1 MKYVVALV
9 MTVFAWSAHAQYIAK
24 QAFPNLPN
32 FALPLG
38 IENAKDGTNRLF
50 VVEQKGK
57 IFVFQN
63 SPSVSTRKLFI
74 DLADVVS
81 QGGGEMGLLGLAFHP
96 NYKNNG
102 YFYVNYTTTKGYPRL
117 TSVTSRFSVST
128 SNVDSAVRSSELVL
142 HTVQQPHENHNGG
155 CIKFGPDGYLY
166 ISYGDGGSGGDPL
179 NRAQNLDSLFGK
191 ILRIDVDNPSGGK
204 NFGIPSSNPYASSE
218 NANRKQ
224 VFAYG
229 LRNVWRMSFDPITG
243 KLWAGDVGQGTWEEI
258 DIIESGKNYGWKVL
272 EGKHCYSP
280 SSGCD
285 SSNKVMPVIEY
296 RHANGDLSVT
306 GGYVYRGSLN
316 PGLYGKYIY
325 GDYGTGRIWMAD
337 EANPTPTNQLLIE
350 TVNPKRLLST
360 FGVDEND
367 ELYFTAF
374 YPGRIWTIESTQPT
388 LATPTL
394 GTPKND
400 SINTPTTLT
409 FSWNS
414 IATAT
419 SYDIQ
424 VSTSSAF
431 TSTVKDSTLAG
442 TSATFILSYST
453 QYYWRV
459 RAKNSTL
466 TSSWSASRTFTTFTP
481 LTAPILI
488 APKNDSVEAPITM
501 TLSWNAVNTAKS
513 YEVLTAFD
521 PGFTQFVR
529 DTTVIGTSVRML
541 FASGTMHFWKVRAK
555 NAMQTS
561 EWSEMRTFTVRML
574 SIAPETAPIQIYPEK
589 DQVVSIGIPVNN
601 IPWFNWDEVKDATQY
616 MVQVSDD
623 STFTSLID
631 SLITT
636 KIRVDFTAKL
646 RSTEGQYLW
655 RVRACNDVGCGP
667 WSPIWGYSLIH
678 LSVESESQKQR
689 SISIYPNPSTGSFTV
704 SSESEHIK
712 DIRIYDVKGAAVA
725 FERSGEEEC
734 SLTRPVAGTYFV
746 EVSLQ
751 DGGKVVKKIVVE

>member
-1 MKYVVALV
+1 MKYVVSLLLA
-9 MTVFAWSAHAQYIAK
+9 VFAWSANAQYVAK

-32 FALPLG
+32 FSLPLG

-63 SPSVSTRKLFI
+63 SPTVSTRKLFI
-74 DLADVVS
+74 DLSDVVS
-81 QGGGEMGLLGLAFHP
+81 QSGGEMGLLGLAFHP

-117 TSVTSRFSVST
+117 TSVTSRFLVSA
-128 SNVDSAVRSSELVL
+128 SNKDSAVRSSELII
-142 HTVQQPHENHNGG
+142 HTVQQPYDNHNGG

-166 ISYGDGGSGGDPL
+166 ISYGDGGSGGDPQ
-179 NRAQNLDSLFGK
+179 NRAQNLDSLLGK
-191 ILRIDVDNPSGGK
+191 ILRIDIDNPSDGK
-204 NFGIPSSNPYASSE
+204 NFGIPASNPYASSP

-229 LRNVWRMSFDPITG
+229 LRNVWRMSFDAVTG
-243 KLWAGDVGQGTWEEI
+243 KLWGGDVGQGTWEEI
-258 DIIESGKNYGWKVL
+258 DIIESGKNYGWKIL

-296 RHANGDLSVT
+296 RHSEGNLSVT
-306 GGYVYRGSLN
+306 GGYIYRGSRT

-337 EANPTPTNQLLIE
+337 EANPTPTNQLLIDS
-350 TVNPKRLLST
+350 VKPNRLLST

-374 YPGRIWTIESTQPT
+374 YPGRLWTIESTQPT
-388 LATPTL
+388 LAAPTL
-394 GTPKND
+394 IAPKND
-400 SINTPTTLT
+400 STNAPTTLT

-414 IATAT
+414 VATAT

-431 TSTVKDSTLAG
+431 TSTIKDSSVTG
-442 TSATFILSYST
+442 TSATFILSNST

-466 TSSWSASRTFTTFTP
+466 TSSWSSTRTFTTYTP

-501 TLSWNAVNTAKS
+501 TLSWNAVSGATS
-513 YEVLTAFD
+513 YEVMTAID
-521 PGFTQFVR
+521 PGFTQVVR
-529 DTTVIGTSVRML
+529 DTTVTGTSVTML
-541 FASGTMHFWKVRAK
+541 FASGTMHFWKVRAM
-555 NAMQTS
+555 NSAETS
-561 EWSEMRTFTVRML
+561 EWSEMRTFTVRLLSNIPPAPKLLSPIDSEIIIHPINMRWSLSPGASRYML
-574 SIAPETAPIQIYPEK
+574 QVDSDYYFTNSIILEDTTYSIA
-589 DQVVSIGIPVNN
+589 D
-601 IPWFNWDEVKDATQY
+601 
-616 MVQVSDD
+616 
-623 STFTSLID
+623 
-631 SLITT
+631 TT
-636 KIRVDFTAKL
+636 LTIADLPMHMMLYWK
-646 RSTEGQYLW
+646 
-655 RVRACNDVGCGP
+655 VRACNSDGECSA
-667 WSPIWGYSLIH
+667 WSEVDSFKVYPV
-678 LSVESESQKQR
+678 LSVHDQVASYIN
-689 SISIYPNPSTGSFTV
+689 ISIFPNPTTGSFTI
-704 SSESEHIK
+704 SSRSKYIK
-712 DIRIYDVKGAAVA
+712 DVRIYDVKGASVA
-725 FERSGEEEC
+725 FERSGEEC
-734 SLTRPVAGTYFV
+734 TIAKPVAGTYFV
-746 EVSLQ
+746 EVVLQ
-751 DGGKVVKKIVVE
+751 GGEKVVKKIVVE

>member
-1 MKYVVALV
+1 MKYVVALLLA
-9 MTVFAWSAHAQYIAK
+9 VFAWSANAQYVAK

-38 IENAKDGTNRLF
+38 IENAKDGSNRLF

-63 SPSVSTRKLFI
+63 SPTVSTRKLFI

-117 TSVTSRFSVST
+117 TSVTSRFSVSA
-128 SNVDSAVRSSELVL
+128 SNKDSAVRSSELVL
-142 HTVQQPHENHNGG
+142 HTVQQPHDNHNGG

-179 NRAQNLDSLFGK
+179 NRAQNLDSLLGK
-191 ILRIDVDNPSGGK
+191 ILRIDVDNPTDGK
-204 NFGIPSSNPYASSE
+204 NFGIPASNPYTSSP
-218 NANRKQ
+218 NANRRQ
-224 VFAYG
+224 VFAHG
-229 LRNVWRMSFDPITG
+229 LRNVWRMSFDAVTG
-243 KLWAGDVGQGTWEEI
+243 KLWGGDVGQGQWEEI

-280 SSGCD
+280 SSNCD

-296 RHANGDLSVT
+296 RHSEGNLSVT
-306 GGYVYRGSLN
+306 GGYVYRGSRT

-337 EANPTPTNQLLIE
+337 EANPTPTNQLLIDS
-350 TVNPKRLLST
+350 VKPNRLLST

-374 YPGRIWTIESTQPT
+374 YPGRLWTIESTQPT
-388 LATPTL
+388 LAAPTL
-394 GTPKND
+394 IAPKND
-400 SINTPTTLT
+400 SVNAPTTLT

-414 IATAT
+414 VATAT

-431 TSTVKDSTLAG
+431 TSTVKDSTVTG
-442 TSATFILSYST
+442 TFATFILSNST

-466 TSSWSASRTFTTFTP
+466 TSSWTSSRTFTTFTP

-501 TLSWNAVNTAKS
+501 TLRWNAVNTATS
-513 YEVLTAFD
+513 YEVMTAVD
-521 PGFTQFVR
+521 PGFTQVVR
-529 DTTVIGTSVRML
+529 DTTVTGTSVTMQ

-555 NAMQTS
+555 NASQTS
-561 EWSEMRTFTVRML
+561 EWSETRTFTVRLL
-574 SIAPETAPIQIYPEK
+574 SNIPSAPILVDPLDGNLRTNPVHLVWNPSPGSDKYII
-589 DQVVSIGIPVNN
+589 QVAADSSFANISALDTNYSISDTSFLVPPPLTSNSTYY
-601 IPWFNWDEVKDATQY
+601 WK
-616 MVQVSDD
+616 VQ
-623 STFTSLID
+623 
-631 SLITT
+631 
-636 KIRVDFTAKL
+636 
-646 RSTEGQYLW
+646 
-655 RVRACNDVGCGP
+655 ACNSDGECSP
-667 WSPIWGYSLIH
+667 WSDIESFYYVTNG
-678 LSVESESQKQR
+678 SVAGETNLQQ
-689 SISIYPNPSTGSFTV
+689 SISIYPNPTTGSFTI

-712 DIRIYDVKGAAVA
+712 GIRIYDVKGVSVQ
-725 FERSGEEEC
+725 FERIGEEC
-734 SLTRPVAGTYFV
+734 SLTKPVVGTYFV
-746 EVSLQ
+746 EVSLNS
-751 DGGKVVKKIVVE
+751 GAKVVKKVSVE

>member
-1 MKYVVALV
+1 MKYIVTFLLAVI
-9 MTVFAWSAHAQYIAK
+9 AWSANAQYIAK

-57 IFVFQN
+57 IYVFEN

-74 DLADVVS
+74 DLADKVS

-102 YFYVNYTTTKGYPRL
+102 YFYVNYTTTQGYPRL
-117 TSVTSRFSVST
+117 TSVTSRFSVSA
-128 SNVDSAVRSSELVL
+128 SNKDSAVRSSELVL
-142 HTVQQPHENHNGG
+142 HTVQQPYDNHNGG

-166 ISYGDGGSGGDPL
+166 ISYGDGGSGGDPQ
-179 NRAQNLDSLFGK
+179 NRAQNLDSLLGK
-191 ILRIDVDNPSGGK
+191 ILRLDVDNTSGG
-204 NFGIPSSNPYASSE
+204 NNYAIPASNPFASHP
-218 NANRKQ
+218 NNNRKQ

-229 LRNVWRMSFDPITG
+229 LRNVWRMSFDAVTG
-243 KLWAGDVGQGTWEEI
+243 KLWGGDVGQGKWEEI
-258 DIIESGKNYGWKVL
+258 DIIESGKHYGWKTL

-296 RHANGDLSVT
+296 EHINGDLSVT

-316 PGLYGKYIY
+316 PGLYGKYLY

-367 ELYFTAF
+367 EIYFTAF
-374 YPGRIWTIESTQPT
+374 YPGRLWTIESTQPT
-388 LATPTL
+388 LAAPTL
-394 GTPKND
+394 IAPKND
-400 SINTPTTLT
+400 SLNTPTTLT

-414 IATAT
+414 VTTAT

-431 TSTVKDSTLAG
+431 TSTVKDSTVTS
-442 TSATFILSYST
+442 TSATFILSNST

-466 TSSWSASRTFTTFTP
+466 TSSWTSSRRFTTFTP

-488 APKNDSVEAPITM
+488 APKNDTVVVYGFLPFSWMNVNGATSYRFQVNDTNDFSNPMRYDNDVVATSDSVYLIDGVTYY
-501 TLSWNAVNTAKS
+501 W
-513 YEVLTAFD
+513 
-521 PGFTQFVR
+521 R
-529 DTTVIGTSVRML
+529 
-541 FASGTMHFWKVRAK
+541 VRAK
-555 NAMQTS
+555 NPS
-561 EWSEMRTFTVRML
+561 ETGPWSEVRRVIVETDTVLL
-574 SIAPETAPIQIYPEK
+574 SVPELLLPLH
-589 DQVVSIGIPVNN
+589 
-601 IPWFNWDEVKDATQY
+601 DEVISNDTVHLRWTASKWADVYRLQY
-616 MVQVSDD
+616 YRD
-623 STFTSLID
+623 STFAFGSTVLELSDTSLD
-631 SLITT
+631 YELSVFDDTT
-636 KIRVDFTAKL
+636 W
-646 RSTEGQYLW
+646 W
-655 RVRACNDVGCGP
+655 RVRAHRASQNSSE
-667 WSPIWGYSLIH
+667 WSSPRRFFSPL
-678 LSVESESQKQR
+678 LSTPSNEIEKNS
-689 SISIYPNPSTGSFTV
+689 SIFIYPNPSFGSFTL
-704 SSESEHIK
+704 SSEGEAKSVRIFDVSGRDVSFTMRK
-712 DIRIYDVKGAAVA
+712 DIVI
-725 FERSGEEEC
+725 
-734 SLTRPVAGTYFV
+734 LQQPIAGTYFV
-746 EVSLQ
+746 EVALQ
-751 DGGKVVKKIVVE
+751 GGGKVVKKIVVE

>member
-1 MKYVVALV
+1 MKYVVLLLMA
-9 MTVFAWSAHAQYIAK
+9 VFAWSANAQFVAK

-32 FALPLG
+32 FSLPLG

-57 IFVFQN
+57 IFVFEN
-63 SPSVSTRKLFI
+63 SPTVSTRKLFL

-128 SNVDSAVRSSELVL
+128 SNKDSAVRSSELVI
-142 HTVQQPHENHNGG
+142 HTVQQPYDNHNGG

-166 ISYGDGGSGGDPL
+166 ISYGDGGSGGDPQ
-179 NRAQNLDSLFGK
+179 NRAQNLDSLLGK
-191 ILRIDVDNPSGGK
+191 ILRIDIDNPSNGK
-204 NFGIPSSNPYASSE
+204 NFGIPSSNPYASSP

-229 LRNVWRMSFDPITG
+229 LRNVWRMSFDAVTG
-243 KLWAGDVGQGTWEEI
+243 KLWGGDVGQGTWEEI
-258 DIIESGKNYGWKVL
+258 DIIESGKNYGWKIL

-374 YPGRIWTIESTQPT
+374 YPGRLWTIESTQPT
-388 LATPTL
+388 LAAPTL
-394 GTPKND
+394 IAPKND
-400 SINTPTTLT
+400 STNAPTTLT
-409 FSWNS
+409 FNWNS
-414 IATAT
+414 VATAT

-431 TSTVKDSTLAG
+431 TSTIKDSTVTS
-442 TSATFILSYST
+442 TSATFILSNST

-466 TSSWSASRTFTTFTP
+466 TSSWTPSRTFTTFTP

-501 TLSWNAVNTAKS
+501 TLSWNAVSGAAS
-513 YEVLTAFD
+513 YEVTTAID
-521 PGFTQFVR
+521 PGFTQVVR
-529 DTTVIGTSVRML
+529 DTTVTGTSVTMQ

-555 NAMQTS
+555 NATLTS

-574 SIAPETAPIQIYPEK
+574 SIAPETAPIQIDPEK
-589 DQVVSIGIPVNN
+589 DEVVSIGAPTPVIPK
-601 IPWFNWDEVKDATQY
+601 FEWDAVKDAAWY
-616 MVQVSDD
+616 NVQVSRD
-623 STFTSLID
+623 SVFSSVLD
-631 SLITT
+631 SLTT
-636 KIRVDFTAKL
+636 SDIRVEFETIDK
-646 RSTEGQYLW
+646 GQYFW
-655 RVRACNDVGCGP
+655 RVRACNEIGCGP
-667 WSPIWGYSLIH
+667 WSPIWGYSIVH
-678 LSVESESQKQR
+678 LSIESESLKQH
-689 SISIYPNPSTGSFTV
+689 SISIYPNPTTGNFTI

-712 DIRIYDVKGAAVA
+712 GIRIYDVKGAAVA
-725 FERSGEEEC
+725 FERSGEGC
-734 SLTRPVAGTYFV
+734 TIAKPVAGTYFV

-751 DGGKVVKKIVVE
+751 GGEKVVKKIVVE

>member
-1 MKYVVALV
+1 MKYVVTFLLAV
-9 MTVFAWSAHAQYIAK
+9 IAWSANAQYIAK

-57 IFVFQN
+57 IYVFQN
-63 SPSVSTRKLFI
+63 SPTVSTRKLFI
-74 DLADVVS
+74 DLADKVS

-102 YFYVNYTTTKGYPRL
+102 YFYVNYTTTQGYPRL
-117 TSVTSRFSVST
+117 TSVTSRFSVSA
-128 SNVDSAVRSSELVL
+128 SNKDSAVRSSELVL
-142 HTVQQPHENHNGG
+142 HTVQQPYDNHNGG

-166 ISYGDGGSGGDPL
+166 ISYGDGGSGGDPQ
-179 NRAQNLDSLFGK
+179 NRAQNLDSLLGK
-191 ILRIDVDNPSGGK
+191 ILRLDVDNTSGG
-204 NFGIPSSNPYASSE
+204 NNYAIPASNPFASHP
-218 NANRKQ
+218 NNNRKQ

-229 LRNVWRMSFDPITG
+229 LRNVWRMSFDAVTG
-243 KLWAGDVGQGTWEEI
+243 KLWGGDVGQGKWEEI
-258 DIIESGKNYGWKVL
+258 DIIESGKHYGWKTL

-285 SSNKVMPVIEY
+285 SSGKVMPVIEY
-296 RHANGDLSVT
+296 EHLNGDLSVT

-316 PGLYGKYIY
+316 PGLYGKYLY

-367 ELYFTAF
+367 EIYFTAF
-374 YPGRIWTIESTQPT
+374 YPGRLWTIESTNPT
-388 LATPTL
+388 LAAPTL
-394 GTPKND
+394 IAPKND
-400 SINTPTTLT
+400 SLNTPTTLT

-414 IATAT
+414 VATAT

-431 TSTVKDSTLAG
+431 TSTVKDSTVSG
-442 TSATFILSYST
+442 TSATFILSNST

-466 TSSWSASRTFTTFTP
+466 TSSWTSSRRFTTFTP
-481 LTAPILI
+481 LTAPILV

-501 TLSWNAVNTAKS
+501 TLLWNAVNTATS
-513 YEVLTAFD
+513 YEVMTAID
-521 PGFTQFVR
+521 PAFTQVVR
-529 DTTVIGTSVRML
+529 DTTVTGTSVTML

-555 NAMQTS
+555 NATLTS
-561 EWSEMRTFTVRML
+561 EWSEMRTFTVKML
-574 SIAPETAPIQIYPEK
+574 SNIPSAPILVDPLDGNLRTDPVHLVWNPSPGSDKYII
-589 DQVVSIGIPVNN
+589 QVATDSSFINNVASDTNHSI
-601 IPWFNWDEVKDATQY
+601 
-616 MVQVSDD
+616 SDTSYLVPLPLTSN
-623 STFTSLID
+623 ST
-631 SLITT
+631 
-636 KIRVDFTAKL
+636 
-646 RSTEGQYLW
+646 YYW
-655 RVRACNDVGCGP
+655 RVQACNDVGECSP
-667 WSPIWGYSLIH
+667 WSDIESFYYVTNG
-678 LSVESESQKQR
+678 SVESEANLQQ
-689 SISIYPNPSTGSFTV
+689 SISIYPNPTTGSFTI

-712 DIRIYDVKGAAVA
+712 GIRIYDVKGATVA
-725 FERSGEEEC
+725 FERSGEQC
-734 SLTRPVAGTYFV
+734 SLTKPVAGTYFV
-746 EVSLQ
+746 EVELQ
-751 DGGKVVKKIVVE
+751 GGGKVVKKIVVE